1 MTADRTSSET
11 PEVPEIPEP
20 PVTRDDLAVLM
31 TVYHRVDQRHLS
43 EALES
48 LWAQT
53 VRAGRVVLVS
63 DGPLT
68 PGLDA
73 VIERHAADHPE
84 LDYRPQAENRGSG
97 PASQTGLELIDEEWC
112 ARLDADDIAEPGRFE
127 AQLRVADGEAGPSSS
142 KNQSSKNL
150 PSETPDVIGT
160 AVAEFDDQRGGE
172 ITGIRALPES
182 HEAIA
187 KYARMNSPVNHPSV
201 MFRTARVKKVGG
213 YRDAPYIEDYDL
225 WARLLADGARFVNLP
240 EPLTRF
246 RVTGMLDRRRSTGIA
261 ASEKRM
267 QATLVEM
274 GLVSRPRAAFNF
286 IARSAFRALPT
297 GLLGRAYRALF
308 HRRR

>member
-1 MTADRTSSET
+1 MTADRTSPETPET
-11 PEVPEIPEP
+11 PEVPEIPE
-20 PVTRDDLAVLM
+20 TRDDLAVLM
-31 TVYHRVDQRHLS
+31 TVYHRVDQRHLD

-53 VRAGRVVLVS
+53 VRAGRVVLVG

-68 PGLDA
+68 LGLDA
-73 VIERHAADHPE
+73 VIERHSADHPE
-84 LDYRPQAENRGSG
+84 LDYRPQPENRGSG

-112 ARLDADDIAEPGRFE
+112 ARLDADDIAEPVRFE
-127 AQLRVADGEAGPSSS
+127 SQLRVADGEAGPSSS
-142 KNQSSKNL
+142 ENQ

-160 AVAEFDDQRGGE
+160 AMAEFDDDRGGE

-182 HEAIA
+182 HDAIA
-187 KYARMNSPVNHPSV
+187 KYARLNSPINNPSV
-201 MFRTARVKKVGG
+201 MYRTARVKKVGG
-213 YRDAPYIEDYDL
+213 YRDAPYMEDYDL

-246 RVTGMLDRRRSTGIA
+246 RATGMLDRRRSKGIVA
-261 ASEKRM
+261 AEKRM
-267 QATLVEM
+267 QATLVEL

-286 IARSAFRALPT
+286 VARSAFRALPT